1 MKRNR
6 LKIKDLFFVALYG
19 VRARKG
25 RATLT
30 SIGIGIG
37 IAAIVAVSGISAS
50 GRADLLSTLESL
62 GTNLVKASP
71 QAGFFGTQEELPKG
85 VLGMVER
92 IGPVQEV
99 TSTTQTDLLSTL
111 ESLGTNLVK
120 ASPQAGFFGTQEE
133 LPKGVLGM
141 VERIGPVQEVTSTT
155 QTDLLV
161 RRSNFI
167 SEFEGGGISTIVT
180 SAELLD
186 VIGGNLVDG
195 RFIEDGLSDIPVTVL
210 GNVTAQRLGINN
222 LFKPTKILIEN
233 EWFGVV
239 GILEELKIHPDLDRS
254 VFIGYGVAKTL
265 FDINEEPTTIYLRA
279 NPTFIED
286 VVEVLAPSMNPENP
300 DQVEVTRPSDALEAQ
315 QAAEEA
321 FTNLLLG
328 LGSVALLVGGVAI
341 ANVMVMSVLE
351 RRMEIGVRRSIGAT
365 RREIRYQFLLE
376 SIVLSGIGGLV
387 GVLLGTGIT
396 LGYTN
401 YTNIVF
407 SIPVWQIFGAV
418 LLALLIGA
426 ISGVYPAIKAS
437 KIQPAEAVR
446 K

>member
-1 MKRNR
+1 MKKNR

-99 TSTTQTDLLSTL
+99 TSTTQTDLL
-111 ESLGTNLVK
+111 
-120 ASPQAGFFGTQEE
+120 
-133 LPKGVLGM
+133 
-141 VERIGPVQEVTSTT
+141 
-155 QTDLLV
+155 V

-186 VIGGNLVDG
+186 VIGGNLIDG

-222 LFKPTKILIEN
+222 LSTPTKILIEN

-265 FDINEEPTTIYLRA
+265 FDIDEEPTTIYLRA

-387 GVLLGTGIT
+387 GVLLGTAIT

>member
-1 MKRNR
+1 MKQR

-19 VRARKG
+19 VRARRG
-25 RATLT
+25 RAALT

-37 IAAIVAVSGISAS
+37 IAAIVAVTGISAS
-50 GRADLLSTLESL
+50 GRADLLATLESL
-62 GTNLVKASP
+62 GTNLIKASP
-71 QAGFFGTQEELPKG
+71 QAGFFGTQEKLPDG
-85 VLGMVER
+85 VVGMVER
-92 IGPVQEV
+92 IGPVEEV
-99 TSTTQTDLLSTL
+99 TSTTQTDL
-111 ESLGTNLVK
+111 
-120 ASPQAGFFGTQEE
+120 
-133 LPKGVLGM
+133 
-141 VERIGPVQEVTSTT
+141 I
-155 QTDLLV
+155 V
-161 RRSNFI
+161 RRSDFI

-180 SAELLD
+180 SPELLQ
-186 VIGGNLVDG
+186 VVGGNLIEG
-195 RFIEDGLSDIPVTVL
+195 RFIQDGLSNIPVTVL
-210 GNVTAQRLGINN
+210 GSVTASRLGINT
-222 LFKPTKILIEN
+222 LETPTKILIGN

-239 GILEELKIHPDLDRS
+239 GILDELKIHPDLDRS

-265 FDINEEPTTIYLRA
+265 FDIDKEPTTIYVRA
-279 NPTFIED
+279 NPTYIED
-286 VVEVLAPSMNPENP
+286 VVEVIAPSMNPENP
-300 DQVEVTRPSDALEAQ
+300 DQVQVSRPSDALEAQ
-315 QAAEEA
+315 EAADAA

-365 RREIRYQFLLE
+365 RKEIRYQFLLE

-387 GVLLGTGIT
+387 GVVLGTGIT

-401 YTNIVF
+401 YTDIVF
-407 SIPVWQIFGAV
+407 SIPVSQVLGAI

>member
-1 MKRNR
+1 MKQR

-19 VRARKG
+19 VRARRG
-25 RATLT
+25 RAALT

-37 IAAIVAVSGISAS
+37 IAAIVAVTGISAS
-50 GRADLLSTLESL
+50 GRADLLATLESL
-62 GTNLVKASP
+62 GTNLIKASP
-71 QAGFFGTQEELPKG
+71 QAGFFGTQEKLPDG
-85 VLGMVER
+85 VVGMVER
-92 IGPVQEV
+92 IGPVEEV
-99 TSTTQTDLLSTL
+99 TSTTQTDL
-111 ESLGTNLVK
+111 
-120 ASPQAGFFGTQEE
+120 
-133 LPKGVLGM
+133 
-141 VERIGPVQEVTSTT
+141 I
-155 QTDLLV
+155 V
-161 RRSNFI
+161 RRSDFI

-180 SAELLD
+180 SPELLQ
-186 VIGGNLVDG
+186 VVGGNLIEG
-195 RFIEDGLSDIPVTVL
+195 RFIQDGLSNIPVTVL
-210 GNVTAQRLGINN
+210 GSVTASRLGINT
-222 LFKPTKILIEN
+222 LETPTKILIGN

-239 GILEELKIHPDLDRS
+239 GIIDELKIHPDLDRS

-265 FDINEEPTTIYLRA
+265 FDIDEEPTTIYVRA
-279 NPTFIED
+279 NPTYIED
-286 VVEVLAPSMNPENP
+286 VVEVIAPSMNPENP
-300 DQVEVTRPSDALEAQ
+300 DQVQVSRPSDALEAQ
-315 QAAEEA
+315 EAADAA

-365 RREIRYQFLLE
+365 RKEIRYQFLLE

-387 GVLLGTGIT
+387 GVVLGTGVT

-401 YTNIVF
+401 YTDIVF
-407 SIPVWQIFGAV
+407 SIPVSQVLGAI

>member
-1 MKRNR
+1 MKKNKLRT
-6 LKIKDLFFVALYG
+6 KDLFFVALYG
-19 VRARKG
+19 VKARKG
-25 RATLT
+25 RAALT

-37 IAAIVAVSGISAS
+37 IAAIVAVSGIAAS
-50 GRADLLSTLESL
+50 GSADLLSTLESL

-71 QAGFFGTQEELPKG
+71 QAGFFGTQEELPEG
-85 VLGMVER
+85 VIGMVER
-92 IGPVQEV
+92 IGPVE
-99 TSTTQTDLLSTL
+99 
-111 ESLGTNLVK
+111 
-120 ASPQAGFFGTQEE
+120 
-133 LPKGVLGM
+133 
-141 VERIGPVQEVTSTT
+141 EVTSTT

-180 SAELLD
+180 SSELLN
-186 VIGGNLVDG
+186 VIGGNLLEG
-195 RFIEDGLSDIPVTVL
+195 RFITDGLSDLPVTVL
-210 GNVTAQRLGINN
+210 GSVTAKRLGITN
-222 LFKPTKILIEN
+222 LSQPSKILIDD
-233 EWFGVV
+233 EWFGVI
-239 GILEELKIHPDLDRS
+239 GIIEELKIHPDLDRS
-254 VFIGYGVAKTL
+254 VFIGYGAAKKL

-279 NPTFIED
+279 NPSFIED
-286 VVEVLAPSMNPENP
+286 VVEVIAPSMNPENP
-300 DQVEVTRPSDALEAQ
+300 DQVEVSRPSDALEAQ
-315 QAAEEA
+315 QAVEA
-321 FTNLLLG
+321 SFTNLLLG

-387 GVLLGTGIT
+387 GVMLGSLIT
-396 LGYTN
+396 LAYTN

-407 SIPVWQIFGAV
+407 SIPVWQILGAV
-418 LLALLIGA
+418 VLALIGA

>member
-1 MKRNR
+1 MKQR

-19 VRARKG
+19 VRARRG
-25 RATLT
+25 RAALT

-37 IAAIVAVSGISAS
+37 IAAIVAVTGISAS
-50 GRADLLSTLESL
+50 GRADLLATLESL
-62 GTNLVKASP
+62 GTNLIKASP
-71 QAGFFGTQEELPKG
+71 QAGFFGTQEKLPDG
-85 VLGMVER
+85 VEGMVER
-92 IGPVQEV
+92 IGPVEEV
-99 TSTTQTDLLSTL
+99 TSTTQTDL
-111 ESLGTNLVK
+111 
-120 ASPQAGFFGTQEE
+120 
-133 LPKGVLGM
+133 
-141 VERIGPVQEVTSTT
+141 I
-155 QTDLLV
+155 V
-161 RRSNFI
+161 RRSDFI

-180 SAELLD
+180 SPELLQ
-186 VIGGNLVDG
+186 VVGGNLIEG
-195 RFIEDGLSDIPVTVL
+195 RFIQDGLSNIPVTVL
-210 GNVTAQRLGINN
+210 GSVTASRLGINT
-222 LFKPTKILIEN
+222 LETPTKILIGN

-239 GILEELKIHPDLDRS
+239 GILDELKIHPDLDRS

-265 FDINEEPTTIYLRA
+265 FDIDKEPTTIYVRA
-279 NPTFIED
+279 NPTYIED
-286 VVEVLAPSMNPENP
+286 VVEVIAPSMNPENP
-300 DQVEVTRPSDALEAQ
+300 DQVQVSRPSDALEAQ
-315 QAAEEA
+315 EAADAA

-387 GVLLGTGIT
+387 GVVLGTGIT

-401 YTNIVF
+401 YTDIVF
-407 SIPVWQIFGAV
+407 SIPVSQVLGAI

>member
-1 MKRNR
+1 MKQR

-19 VRARKG
+19 VRARRG
-25 RATLT
+25 RAALT

-37 IAAIVAVSGISAS
+37 IAAIVAVTGISAS
-50 GRADLLSTLESL
+50 GRADLLATLESL
-62 GTNLVKASP
+62 GTNLIKASP
-71 QAGFFGTQEELPKG
+71 QAGFFGTQEKLPDG
-85 VLGMVER
+85 VVGMVER
-92 IGPVQEV
+92 IGPVEEV
-99 TSTTQTDLLSTL
+99 TSTTQTDL
-111 ESLGTNLVK
+111 
-120 ASPQAGFFGTQEE
+120 
-133 LPKGVLGM
+133 
-141 VERIGPVQEVTSTT
+141 I
-155 QTDLLV
+155 V
-161 RRSNFI
+161 RRSDFI

-180 SAELLD
+180 SPELLQ
-186 VIGGNLVDG
+186 VVGGNLIEG
-195 RFIEDGLSDIPVTVL
+195 RFIQDGLSNIPVTVL
-210 GNVTAQRLGINN
+210 GSVTASRLGINT
-222 LFKPTKILIEN
+222 LETPTKILIGN

-239 GILEELKIHPDLDRS
+239 GIIDELKIHPDLDRS

-265 FDINEEPTTIYLRA
+265 FDIDKEPTTIYVRA
-279 NPTFIED
+279 NQTYIED
-286 VVEVLAPSMNPENP
+286 AVEVIAPSMNPENP
-300 DQVEVTRPSDALEAQ
+300 DQVQVSRPSDALEAQ
-315 QAAEEA
+315 EAADAA

-365 RREIRYQFLLE
+365 RKEIRYQFLLE

-387 GVLLGTGIT
+387 GVVLGTGVT

-401 YTNIVF
+401 YTDIVF
-407 SIPVWQIFGAV
+407 SIPVSQVLGAI

>member
-1 MKRNR
+1 MKRKKLR
-6 LKIKDLFFVALYG
+6 TRDLFFVALYG

-71 QAGFFGTQEELPKG
+71 QAGFFGTQEDLPKG

-92 IGPVQEV
+92 IGPVE
-99 TSTTQTDLLSTL
+99 
-111 ESLGTNLVK
+111 
-120 ASPQAGFFGTQEE
+120 
-133 LPKGVLGM
+133 
-141 VERIGPVQEVTSTT
+141 EVTSTT

-167 SEFEGGGISTIVT
+167 SEFEGGGISTIIT

-186 VIGGNLVDG
+186 VIGGNLVEG
-195 RFIEDGLSDIPVTVL
+195 RFITPGLSNIPVTVL
-210 GNVTAQRLGINN
+210 GSVTAERLGITN
-222 LFKPTKILIEN
+222 LSTPTKILIDN
-233 EWFGVV
+233 EWFGVIGV
-239 GILEELKIHPDLDRS
+239 LEELKIHPDLDRS

-265 FDINEEPTTIYLRA
+265 FDIDEEPTTIYLRA

-286 VVEVLAPSMNPENP
+286 VVEVLVAPSMNPENP

-387 GVLLGTGIT
+387 GVGLGTFIT
-396 LGYTN
+396 LAYTN
-401 YTNIVF
+401 YTDIVF
-407 SIPVWQIFGAV
+407 SIPIWQILGAV
-418 LLALLIGA
+418 FLALLIGA

>member
-1 MKRNR
+1 VKQR
-6 LKIKDLFFVALYG
+6 LKIKDLFIVALYG
-19 VRARKG
+19 VKARRG
-25 RATLT
+25 RAALT

-37 IAAIVAVSGISAS
+37 IAAIVAVTGISAS
-50 GRADLLSTLESL
+50 GRADLLATLESL
-62 GTNLVKASP
+62 GTNLIKASP
-71 QAGFFGTQEELPKG
+71 QAGFFGTQEKLPDG
-85 VLGMVER
+85 VVGMVER
-92 IGPVQEV
+92 IGPVEEV
-99 TSTTQTDLLSTL
+99 TSTTQTDL
-111 ESLGTNLVK
+111 
-120 ASPQAGFFGTQEE
+120 
-133 LPKGVLGM
+133 
-141 VERIGPVQEVTSTT
+141 I
-155 QTDLLV
+155 V

-180 SAELLD
+180 TPELLK
-186 VIGGNLVDG
+186 VVGGDLLEG
-195 RFIEDGLSDIPVTVL
+195 RFIQDGLSNIPVTVL
-210 GNVTAQRLGINN
+210 GSVTASRLGINT
-222 LFKPTKILIEN
+222 LTTPTKILIGS
-233 EWFGVV
+233 EWFGVI

-265 FDINEEPTTIYLRA
+265 FDIDKEPTTIYIRA
-279 NPTFIED
+279 NPSYIED
-286 VVEVLAPSMNPENP
+286 VVEVIAPTMNPENP
-300 DQVEVTRPSDALEAQ
+300 DQVQVSRPSDALEAQ
-315 QAAEEA
+315 EAADAA

-365 RREIRYQFLLE
+365 RKEIRYQFLLE
-376 SIVLSGIGGLV
+376 SVVLSGIGGLV
-387 GVLLGTGIT
+387 GVVLGAAIT

-407 SIPVWQIFGAV
+407 SIPVSQVLGAI

>member
-1 MKRNR
+1 MKQR

-19 VRARKG
+19 VRARRG
-25 RATLT
+25 RAALT

-37 IAAIVAVSGISAS
+37 IAAIVAVTGISAS
-50 GRADLLSTLESL
+50 GRADLLATLESL
-62 GTNLVKASP
+62 GTNLIKASP
-71 QAGFFGTQEELPKG
+71 QAGFFGTQEKLPDG
-85 VLGMVER
+85 VVGMVER
-92 IGPVQEV
+92 IGPVEEV
-99 TSTTQTDLLSTL
+99 TSTTQTDL
-111 ESLGTNLVK
+111 
-120 ASPQAGFFGTQEE
+120 
-133 LPKGVLGM
+133 
-141 VERIGPVQEVTSTT
+141 I
-155 QTDLLV
+155 V
-161 RRSNFI
+161 RRSDFI

-180 SAELLD
+180 SPELLQ
-186 VIGGNLVDG
+186 VVGGNLIEG
-195 RFIEDGLSDIPVTVL
+195 RFIQDGLSNIPVTVL
-210 GNVTAQRLGINN
+210 GSVTASRLGINT
-222 LFKPTKILIEN
+222 LETPTKILIGN

-239 GILEELKIHPDLDRS
+239 GILDELKIHPDLDRS

-265 FDINEEPTTIYLRA
+265 FDIDKEPTTIYVRA
-279 NPTFIED
+279 NPTYIED
-286 VVEVLAPSMNPENP
+286 VVEVIAPSMNPENP
-300 DQVEVTRPSDALEAQ
+300 DQVQVSRPSDALEAQ
-315 QAAEEA
+315 EAADAA

-341 ANVMVMSVLE
+341 ANVLVMSVLE

-387 GVLLGTGIT
+387 GVVLGTGIT

-401 YTNIVF
+401 YTDIVF
-407 SIPVWQIFGAV
+407 SIPVSQVLGAI

>member
-1 MKRNR
+1 MSKNKLRTR
-6 LKIKDLFFVALYG
+6 DLFFVAVYG
-19 VRARKG
+19 VKARKG
-25 RATLT
+25 RAALT

-37 IAAIVAVSGISAS
+37 IAAIVAVSGIAAS
-50 GRADLLSTLESL
+50 GSADLLSTLESL

-71 QAGFFGTQEELPKG
+71 QAGFFGTQEELPEG
-85 VLGMVER
+85 VIGMVER
-92 IGPVQEV
+92 IGPVE
-99 TSTTQTDLLSTL
+99 
-111 ESLGTNLVK
+111 
-120 ASPQAGFFGTQEE
+120 
-133 LPKGVLGM
+133 
-141 VERIGPVQEVTSTT
+141 EVTSTT

-180 SAELLD
+180 SSELLN
-186 VIGGNLVDG
+186 VIGGKLSEG
-195 RFIEDGLSDIPVTVL
+195 RFITDGLSDLPVTVL
-210 GNVTAQRLGINN
+210 GNVTAKRLGITN
-222 LFKPTKILIEN
+222 LSKPTKILIDD
-233 EWFGVV
+233 EWFGVI
-239 GILEELKIHPDLDRS
+239 GIVEELKIHPDLDRS
-254 VFIGYGVAKTL
+254 VFIGYGAAKKL

-286 VVEVLAPSMNPENP
+286 VVEVIAPSMNPENP
-300 DQVEVTRPSDALEAQ
+300 DQVEVSRPSDALEAQ
-315 QAAEEA
+315 QAVEA
-321 FTNLLLG
+321 SFTNLLLG

-387 GVLLGTGIT
+387 GVILGSLIT
-396 LGYTN
+396 LAYTN

-407 SIPVWQIFGAV
+407 SIPVWQILGAV
-418 LLALLIGA
+418 VLALLIGA

>member
-1 MKRNR
+1 MKQR

-19 VRARKG
+19 VRARRG
-25 RATLT
+25 RAALT

-37 IAAIVAVSGISAS
+37 IAAIVAVTGISAS
-50 GRADLLSTLESL
+50 GRADLLATLESL
-62 GTNLVKASP
+62 GTNLIKASP
-71 QAGFFGTQEELPKG
+71 QAGFFGTQEKLPDG
-85 VLGMVER
+85 VVGMVER
-92 IGPVQEV
+92 IGPVEEV
-99 TSTTQTDLLSTL
+99 TSTTQTDL
-111 ESLGTNLVK
+111 
-120 ASPQAGFFGTQEE
+120 
-133 LPKGVLGM
+133 
-141 VERIGPVQEVTSTT
+141 I
-155 QTDLLV
+155 V
-161 RRSNFI
+161 RRSDFI

-180 SAELLD
+180 SPELLQ
-186 VIGGNLVDG
+186 VVGGNLIEG
-195 RFIEDGLSDIPVTVL
+195 RFIQDGLSNIPVTVL
-210 GNVTAQRLGINN
+210 GSVTASRLGINT
-222 LFKPTKILIEN
+222 LETPTKILIGN

-239 GILEELKIHPDLDRS
+239 GILDELKINPDLDRS

-265 FDINEEPTTIYLRA
+265 FDIDKEPTTIYVRA
-279 NPTFIED
+279 NPTYIED
-286 VVEVLAPSMNPENP
+286 VVEVIAPSMNPENP
-300 DQVEVTRPSDALEAQ
+300 DQVQVSRPSDALEAQ
-315 QAAEEA
+315 EAADAA

-387 GVLLGTGIT
+387 GVVLGTGVT

-401 YTNIVF
+401 YTDIVF
-407 SIPVWQIFGAV
+407 SIPVSQVLGAI

>member
-1 MKRNR
+1 MKQR

-19 VRARKG
+19 VRARRG
-25 RATLT
+25 RAALT

-37 IAAIVAVSGISAS
+37 IAAIVAVTGISAS
-50 GRADLLSTLESL
+50 GRADLLATLESL
-62 GTNLVKASP
+62 GTNLIKASP
-71 QAGFFGTQEELPKG
+71 QAGFFGTQEKLPDG
-85 VLGMVER
+85 VVGMVER
-92 IGPVQEV
+92 IGPVEEV
-99 TSTTQTDLLSTL
+99 TSTTQTDL
-111 ESLGTNLVK
+111 
-120 ASPQAGFFGTQEE
+120 
-133 LPKGVLGM
+133 
-141 VERIGPVQEVTSTT
+141 I
-155 QTDLLV
+155 V
-161 RRSNFI
+161 RRSDFI

-180 SAELLD
+180 SPELLQ
-186 VIGGNLVDG
+186 VVGGNLIEG
-195 RFIEDGLSDIPVTVL
+195 RFIQDGLSNIPVTVL
-210 GNVTAQRLGINN
+210 GSVTASRLGINT
-222 LFKPTKILIEN
+222 LDTPTKILIGN

-239 GILEELKIHPDLDRS
+239 GILDELKIHPDLDRS

-265 FDINEEPTTIYLRA
+265 FDIDKEPTTIYVRA
-279 NPTFIED
+279 NPTYIED
-286 VVEVLAPSMNPENP
+286 VVEVIAPSMNPENP
-300 DQVEVTRPSDALEAQ
+300 DQVQVSRPSDALEAQ
-315 QAAEEA
+315 EAADAA

-387 GVLLGTGIT
+387 GVVLGTGIT

-401 YTNIVF
+401 YTDIVF
-407 SIPVWQIFGAV
+407 SIPVSQVLGAI

>member
-1 MKRNR
+1 MNKNKLRTR
-6 LKIKDLFFVALYG
+6 DLFFVAVYG
-19 VRARKG
+19 VKARKG
-25 RATLT
+25 RAALT

-37 IAAIVAVSGISAS
+37 IAAIVAVSGIAAS
-50 GRADLLSTLESL
+50 GSADLLSTLESL

-71 QAGFFGTQEELPKG
+71 QAGFFGTQEELPEG
-85 VLGMVER
+85 VIGMVER
-92 IGPVQEV
+92 IGPVE
-99 TSTTQTDLLSTL
+99 
-111 ESLGTNLVK
+111 
-120 ASPQAGFFGTQEE
+120 
-133 LPKGVLGM
+133 
-141 VERIGPVQEVTSTT
+141 EVTSTT

-180 SAELLD
+180 SSELLN
-186 VIGGNLVDG
+186 VIGGNLSEG
-195 RFIEDGLSDIPVTVL
+195 RFIKDGLSDLPVTVL
-210 GNVTAQRLGINN
+210 GNVTAKRLGITN
-222 LFKPTKILIEN
+222 LSKPTKILIDD
-233 EWFGVV
+233 EWFGVI
-239 GILEELKIHPDLDRS
+239 GIVEELKIHPDLDRS
-254 VFIGYGVAKTL
+254 VFIGYGAAKKL
-265 FDINEEPTTIYLRA
+265 FDIDKEPTTIYLRA

-286 VVEVLAPSMNPENP
+286 VVEVIAPSMNPENP
-300 DQVEVTRPSDALEAQ
+300 DQVEVSRPSDALEAQ
-315 QAAEEA
+315 QAVEA
-321 FTNLLLG
+321 SFTNLLLG

-376 SIVLSGIGGLV
+376 SILLSGIGGLV
-387 GVLLGTGIT
+387 GVVLGSLIT
-396 LGYTN
+396 LAYTN

>member
-1 MKRNR
+1 MKQR

-19 VRARKG
+19 VRARRG
-25 RATLT
+25 RAALT

-37 IAAIVAVSGISAS
+37 IAAIVAVTGISAS
-50 GRADLLSTLESL
+50 GRADLLATLESL
-62 GTNLVKASP
+62 GTNLIKASP
-71 QAGFFGTQEELPKG
+71 QAGFFGTQEKLPDG
-85 VLGMVER
+85 VVGMVER
-92 IGPVQEV
+92 IGPVEEV
-99 TSTTQTDLLSTL
+99 TSTTQTDL
-111 ESLGTNLVK
+111 
-120 ASPQAGFFGTQEE
+120 
-133 LPKGVLGM
+133 
-141 VERIGPVQEVTSTT
+141 I
-155 QTDLLV
+155 V
-161 RRSNFI
+161 RRSDFI

-180 SAELLD
+180 SPELLQ
-186 VIGGNLVDG
+186 VVGGNLIEG
-195 RFIEDGLSDIPVTVL
+195 RFIQDGLSNIPVTVL
-210 GNVTAQRLGINN
+210 GSVTASRLGINT
-222 LFKPTKILIEN
+222 LETPTKILIGN

-239 GILEELKIHPDLDRS
+239 GIIDELKIHPDLDRS

-265 FDINEEPTTIYLRA
+265 FDIDKEPTTIYVRA
-279 NPTFIED
+279 NPTYIED
-286 VVEVLAPSMNPENP
+286 VVEVIAPSMNPENP
-300 DQVEVTRPSDALEAQ
+300 DQVQVSRPSDALEAQ
-315 QAAEEA
+315 EAADAA

-351 RRMEIGVRRSIGAT
+351 RRMEIGVRRSIGVT
-365 RREIRYQFLLE
+365 RKEIRYQFLLE

-387 GVLLGTGIT
+387 GVVLGTGVT

-401 YTNIVF
+401 YTDIVF
-407 SIPVWQIFGAV
+407 SIPVSQVLGAI

>member
-1 MKRNR
+1 MKQR

-19 VRARKG
+19 VRARRG
-25 RATLT
+25 RAALT

-37 IAAIVAVSGISAS
+37 IAAIVAVTGISAS
-50 GRADLLSTLESL
+50 GRADLLATLESL
-62 GTNLVKASP
+62 GTNLIKASP
-71 QAGFFGTQEELPKG
+71 QAGFFGTQEKLPDG
-85 VLGMVER
+85 VVGMVER
-92 IGPVQEV
+92 IGPVEEV
-99 TSTTQTDLLSTL
+99 TSTTQTDL
-111 ESLGTNLVK
+111 
-120 ASPQAGFFGTQEE
+120 
-133 LPKGVLGM
+133 
-141 VERIGPVQEVTSTT
+141 I
-155 QTDLLV
+155 V
-161 RRSNFI
+161 RRSDFI

-180 SAELLD
+180 SPELLQ
-186 VIGGNLVDG
+186 VVGGNLIEG
-195 RFIEDGLSDIPVTVL
+195 RFIQDGLSNIPVTVL
-210 GNVTAQRLGINN
+210 GSVTASRLGINT
-222 LFKPTKILIEN
+222 LETPTKILIGN

-239 GILEELKIHPDLDRS
+239 GIIDELKIHPDLDRS

-265 FDINEEPTTIYLRA
+265 FDIDKEPTTIYVRA
-279 NPTFIED
+279 NPTYIED
-286 VVEVLAPSMNPENP
+286 VVEVIAPSMNPENP
-300 DQVEVTRPSDALEAQ
+300 DQVQVSRPSDALEAQ
-315 QAAEEA
+315 EAADAA

-351 RRMEIGVRRSIGAT
+351 RRMGIGVRRSIGAT
-365 RREIRYQFLLE
+365 RKEIRYQFLLE

-387 GVLLGTGIT
+387 GVVLGTGVT

-401 YTNIVF
+401 YTDIVF
-407 SIPVWQIFGAV
+407 SIPVSQVLGAI

>member
-1 MKRNR
+1 MKQR

-19 VRARKG
+19 VRARRG
-25 RATLT
+25 RAALT

-37 IAAIVAVSGISAS
+37 IAAIVAVTGISAS
-50 GRADLLSTLESL
+50 GRADLLATLESL
-62 GTNLVKASP
+62 GTNLIKASP
-71 QAGFFGTQEELPKG
+71 QAGFFGTQEKLPDG
-85 VLGMVER
+85 VVGMVER
-92 IGPVQEV
+92 IGPVEEV
-99 TSTTQTDLLSTL
+99 TSTTQTDL
-111 ESLGTNLVK
+111 
-120 ASPQAGFFGTQEE
+120 
-133 LPKGVLGM
+133 
-141 VERIGPVQEVTSTT
+141 I
-155 QTDLLV
+155 V
-161 RRSNFI
+161 RRSDYI

-180 SAELLD
+180 SPELLQ
-186 VIGGNLVDG
+186 VVGGNLIEG
-195 RFIEDGLSDIPVTVL
+195 RFIQDGLSNIPVTVL
-210 GNVTAQRLGINN
+210 GSVTASRLGINT
-222 LFKPTKILIEN
+222 LETPTKILIGN

-239 GILEELKIHPDLDRS
+239 GILDELKIHPDLDRS

-265 FDINEEPTTIYLRA
+265 FDIDKEPTTIYVRA
-279 NPTFIED
+279 NPTYIED
-286 VVEVLAPSMNPENP
+286 VVEVIAPSMNPENP
-300 DQVEVTRPSDALEAQ
+300 DQVQVSRPSDALEAQ
-315 QAAEEA
+315 EAADAA

-387 GVLLGTGIT
+387 GVVLGTGVT

-401 YTNIVF
+401 YTDIVF
-407 SIPVWQIFGAV
+407 SIPVSQVLGAI

>member
-1 MKRNR
+1 MKQR

-19 VRARKG
+19 VRARRG
-25 RATLT
+25 RAALT

-37 IAAIVAVSGISAS
+37 IAAIVAVTGISAS
-50 GRADLLSTLESL
+50 GRADLLATLESL
-62 GTNLVKASP
+62 GTNLIKASP
-71 QAGFFGTQEELPKG
+71 QAGFFGTQEKLPDG
-85 VLGMVER
+85 VVGMVER
-92 IGPVQEV
+92 IGPVEEV
-99 TSTTQTDLLSTL
+99 TSTTQTDL
-111 ESLGTNLVK
+111 
-120 ASPQAGFFGTQEE
+120 
-133 LPKGVLGM
+133 
-141 VERIGPVQEVTSTT
+141 I
-155 QTDLLV
+155 V
-161 RRSNFI
+161 RRSDFI
-167 SEFEGGGISTIVT
+167 SQFEGGGISTIVT
-180 SAELLD
+180 SPELLQ
-186 VIGGNLVDG
+186 VVGGNLIEG
-195 RFIEDGLSDIPVTVL
+195 RFIQDGLSNIPVTVL
-210 GNVTAQRLGINN
+210 GSVTASRLGINT
-222 LFKPTKILIEN
+222 LETPTKILIGD

-239 GILEELKIHPDLDRS
+239 GILDELKIHPDLDRS

-265 FDINEEPTTIYLRA
+265 FDIDKEPTTIYVRA
-279 NPTFIED
+279 NPSYIED
-286 VVEVLAPSMNPENP
+286 VVEVIAPSMNPENP
-300 DQVEVTRPSDALEAQ
+300 DQVLVSRPSDALEAQ
-315 QAAEEA
+315 EAADAA

-365 RREIRYQFLLE
+365 RKEIRYQFLLE

-387 GVLLGTGIT
+387 GVFLGTGIT

-401 YTNIVF
+401 YTDIVF
-407 SIPVWQIFGAV
+407 SIPVSQVLGAI

>member
-1 MKRNR
+1 MSKNKLRTR
-6 LKIKDLFFVALYG
+6 DLFFVAVYG
-19 VRARKG
+19 VKARKG
-25 RATLT
+25 RAALT

-37 IAAIVAVSGISAS
+37 IAAIVAVSGIAAS
-50 GRADLLSTLESL
+50 GSADLLSTLESL

-71 QAGFFGTQEELPKG
+71 QAGFFGTQEELPEG
-85 VLGMVER
+85 VIGMVER
-92 IGPVQEV
+92 IGPVE
-99 TSTTQTDLLSTL
+99 
-111 ESLGTNLVK
+111 
-120 ASPQAGFFGTQEE
+120 
-133 LPKGVLGM
+133 
-141 VERIGPVQEVTSTT
+141 EVTSTT

-180 SAELLD
+180 SSELLN
-186 VIGGNLVDG
+186 VIGGKLSEG
-195 RFIEDGLSDIPVTVL
+195 RFITDGLSDLPVTVL
-210 GNVTAQRLGINN
+210 GSVTAKRLGITN
-222 LFKPTKILIEN
+222 LSKPTKILIDD
-233 EWFGVV
+233 EWFGVI
-239 GILEELKIHPDLDRS
+239 GIVEELKIHPDLDRS
-254 VFIGYGVAKTL
+254 VFIGYGAAKKL

-286 VVEVLAPSMNPENP
+286 VVEVIAPSMNPENP
-300 DQVEVTRPSDALEAQ
+300 DQVEVSRPSDALEAQ
-315 QAAEEA
+315 QAVEA
-321 FTNLLLG
+321 SFTNLLLG

-376 SIVLSGIGGLV
+376 SVVLSGIGGLV
-387 GVLLGTGIT
+387 GVMLGSLIT
-396 LGYTN
+396 LAYTN

-407 SIPVWQIFGAV
+407 SIPVWQILGAV
-418 LLALLIGA
+418 FLALLIGA

>member
-1 MKRNR
+1 MSKNKLRTR
-6 LKIKDLFFVALYG
+6 DLFFVAVYG
-19 VRARKG
+19 VKARKG
-25 RATLT
+25 RAALT

-37 IAAIVAVSGISAS
+37 IAAIVAVSGIAAS
-50 GRADLLSTLESL
+50 GSADLLSTLESL

-71 QAGFFGTQEELPKG
+71 QAGFFGTQEELPEG
-85 VLGMVER
+85 VIGMVER
-92 IGPVQEV
+92 IGPVE
-99 TSTTQTDLLSTL
+99 
-111 ESLGTNLVK
+111 
-120 ASPQAGFFGTQEE
+120 
-133 LPKGVLGM
+133 
-141 VERIGPVQEVTSTT
+141 EVTSTT

-180 SAELLD
+180 SSELLN
-186 VIGGNLVDG
+186 VIGGKLSEG
-195 RFIEDGLSDIPVTVL
+195 RFITDGLADLPVTVL
-210 GNVTAQRLGINN
+210 GSVTAKRLGITN
-222 LFKPTKILIEN
+222 LSKPTKILIDD
-233 EWFGVV
+233 EWFGVI
-239 GILEELKIHPDLDRS
+239 GIIEELKIHPDLDRS
-254 VFIGYGVAKTL
+254 VFIGYGAAKKL
-265 FDINEEPTTIYLRA
+265 FDINKEPTTIYLRA

-286 VVEVLAPSMNPENP
+286 VVEVIAPSMNPENP
-300 DQVEVTRPSDALEAQ
+300 DQVEVSRPSDALEAQ
-315 QAAEEA
+315 QAVEA
-321 FTNLLLG
+321 SFTNLLLG

-387 GVLLGTGIT
+387 GVMLGSLIT
-396 LGYTN
+396 LAYTN

>member
-1 MKRNR
+1 MSKNKLRTR
-6 LKIKDLFFVALYG
+6 DLFFVAVYG
-19 VRARKG
+19 VKARKG
-25 RATLT
+25 RAALT

-37 IAAIVAVSGISAS
+37 IAAIVAVSGIAAS
-50 GRADLLSTLESL
+50 GSADLLSTLESL

-71 QAGFFGTQEELPKG
+71 QAGFFGTQEELPEG
-85 VLGMVER
+85 VIGMVER
-92 IGPVQEV
+92 IGPVE
-99 TSTTQTDLLSTL
+99 
-111 ESLGTNLVK
+111 
-120 ASPQAGFFGTQEE
+120 
-133 LPKGVLGM
+133 
-141 VERIGPVQEVTSTT
+141 EVTSTT

-180 SAELLD
+180 SSELLN
-186 VIGGNLVDG
+186 VIGGKLSEG
-195 RFIEDGLSDIPVTVL
+195 RFITDSLADLPVTVL
-210 GNVTAQRLGINN
+210 GSVTAKRLGITN
-222 LFKPTKILIEN
+222 LSKPTKILIDD
-233 EWFGVV
+233 EWFGVI
-239 GILEELKIHPDLDRS
+239 GIVEELKIHPDLDRS
-254 VFIGYGVAKTL
+254 VFIGYGAAKKL

-286 VVEVLAPSMNPENP
+286 VVEVIAPSMNPENP
-300 DQVEVTRPSDALEAQ
+300 DQVEVSRPSDALEAQ
-315 QAAEEA
+315 QAVEA
-321 FTNLLLG
+321 SFTNLLLG

-376 SIVLSGIGGLV
+376 SVVLSGIGGLV
-387 GVLLGTGIT
+387 GVMLGSLIT
-396 LGYTN
+396 LAYTN

-407 SIPVWQIFGAV
+407 SIPVWQILGAV
-418 LLALLIGA
+418 VLALLIGA

>member
-1 MKRNR
+1 MSKNKLRTR
-6 LKIKDLFFVALYG
+6 DLFFVAVYG
-19 VRARKG
+19 VKARKG
-25 RATLT
+25 RAALT

-37 IAAIVAVSGISAS
+37 IAAIVAVSGIAAS
-50 GRADLLSTLESL
+50 GSADLLSTLESL

-71 QAGFFGTQEELPKG
+71 QAGFFGTQEELPEG
-85 VLGMVER
+85 VIGMVER
-92 IGPVQEV
+92 IGPVE
-99 TSTTQTDLLSTL
+99 
-111 ESLGTNLVK
+111 
-120 ASPQAGFFGTQEE
+120 
-133 LPKGVLGM
+133 
-141 VERIGPVQEVTSTT
+141 EVTSTT

-167 SEFEGGGISTIVT
+167 SEFDGGGISTIVT
-180 SAELLD
+180 SSELLN
-186 VIGGNLVDG
+186 VIGGKLSEG
-195 RFIEDGLSDIPVTVL
+195 RFITDGLSDLPVTVL
-210 GNVTAQRLGINN
+210 GSVTAKRLGITN
-222 LFKPTKILIEN
+222 LSKPTKILIDD
-233 EWFGVV
+233 EWFGVI
-239 GILEELKIHPDLDRS
+239 GIVEELKIHPDLDRS
-254 VFIGYGVAKTL
+254 VFIGYGAAKKL

-286 VVEVLAPSMNPENP
+286 VVEVIAPSMNPENP
-300 DQVEVTRPSDALEAQ
+300 DQVEVSRPSDALEAQ
-315 QAAEEA
+315 QAVEA
-321 FTNLLLG
+321 SFTNLLLG

-376 SIVLSGIGGLV
+376 SVVLSGIGGLV
-387 GVLLGTGIT
+387 GVMLGSLIT
-396 LGYTN
+396 LAYTN

-407 SIPVWQIFGAV
+407 SIPVWQILGAV
-418 LLALLIGA
+418 VLALLIGA

>member
-1 MKRNR
+1 M
-6 LKIKDLFFVALYG
+6 
-19 VRARKG
+19 
-25 RATLT
+25 
-30 SIGIGIG
+30 
-37 IAAIVAVSGISAS
+37 
-50 GRADLLSTLESL
+50 
-62 GTNLVKASP
+62 
-71 QAGFFGTQEELPKG
+71 
-85 VLGMVER
+85 
-92 IGPVQEV
+92 
-99 TSTTQTDLLSTL
+99 
-111 ESLGTNLVK
+111 
-120 ASPQAGFFGTQEE
+120 
-133 LPKGVLGM
+133 
-141 VERIGPVQEVTSTT
+141 
-155 QTDLLV
+155 
-161 RRSNFI
+161 
-167 SEFEGGGISTIVT
+167 
-180 SAELLD
+180 
-186 VIGGNLVDG
+186 
-195 RFIEDGLSDIPVTVL
+195 
-210 GNVTAQRLGINN
+210 
-222 LFKPTKILIEN
+222 
-233 EWFGVV
+233 
-239 GILEELKIHPDLDRS
+239 
-254 VFIGYGVAKTL
+254 FIGYGIAESL
-265 FDINEEPTTIYLRA
+265 FGITGEPTTIYVRA
-279 NPTFIED
+279 NPTYIED

-387 GVLLGTGIT
+387 GVVLGAAIT

-401 YTNIVF
+401 YTGIVF

-418 LLALLIGA
+418 LVALLIGA

>member
-1 MKRNR
+1 MKKNKLRTR
-6 LKIKDLFFVALYG
+6 DLFFVAVYG
-19 VRARKG
+19 VKARKG
-25 RATLT
+25 RAALT

-37 IAAIVAVSGISAS
+37 IAAIVAVSGIAAS
-50 GRADLLSTLESL
+50 GSADLLSTLESL

-71 QAGFFGTQEELPKG
+71 QAGFFGTQEELPEG
-85 VLGMVER
+85 VIGMVER
-92 IGPVQEV
+92 IGPVE
-99 TSTTQTDLLSTL
+99 
-111 ESLGTNLVK
+111 
-120 ASPQAGFFGTQEE
+120 
-133 LPKGVLGM
+133 
-141 VERIGPVQEVTSTT
+141 EVTSTT

-180 SAELLD
+180 SSELLN
-186 VIGGNLVDG
+186 VIGGNLSQG
-195 RFIEDGLSDIPVTVL
+195 RFITDGLSDLPVTVL
-210 GNVTAQRLGINN
+210 GSVTAKRLGITN
-222 LFKPTKILIEN
+222 LSKPTKILIDD
-233 EWFGVV
+233 EWFGVI
-239 GILEELKIHPDLDRS
+239 GIVEELKIHPDLDRS
-254 VFIGYGVAKTL
+254 VFIGYGAAKKL

-286 VVEVLAPSMNPENP
+286 VVEVIAPSMNPENP
-300 DQVEVTRPSDALEAQ
+300 DQVEVSRPSDALEAQ
-315 QAAEEA
+315 QAVEA
-321 FTNLLLG
+321 SFTNLLLG

-387 GVLLGTGIT
+387 GVMLGSLIT
-396 LGYTN
+396 LAYTN

-407 SIPVWQIFGAV
+407 SIPVWQILGAV
-418 LLALLIGA
+418 VLALLIGA

>member
-1 MKRNR
+1 VNKNKLRTR
-6 LKIKDLFFVALYG
+6 DLFFVAVYG
-19 VRARKG
+19 VKARKG
-25 RATLT
+25 RAALT

-37 IAAIVAVSGISAS
+37 IAAIVAVSGIAAS
-50 GRADLLSTLESL
+50 GSADLLSTLESL

-71 QAGFFGTQEELPKG
+71 QAGFFGTQEELPEG
-85 VLGMVER
+85 VIGMVER
-92 IGPVQEV
+92 IGPVE
-99 TSTTQTDLLSTL
+99 
-111 ESLGTNLVK
+111 
-120 ASPQAGFFGTQEE
+120 
-133 LPKGVLGM
+133 
-141 VERIGPVQEVTSTT
+141 EVTSTT

-180 SAELLD
+180 TSELLN
-186 VIGGNLVDG
+186 VIGGNLSQG
-195 RFIEDGLSDIPVTVL
+195 RFITDGLSDLPVTVL
-210 GNVTAQRLGINN
+210 GSVTAKRLGITN
-222 LFKPTKILIEN
+222 LSKPTKILIDD
-233 EWFGVV
+233 EWFGVI
-239 GILEELKIHPDLDRS
+239 GIVEELKIHPDLDRS
-254 VFIGYGVAKTL
+254 VFIGYGAAKKL

-286 VVEVLAPSMNPENP
+286 VVEVIAPSMNPENP
-300 DQVEVTRPSDALEAQ
+300 DQVEVSRPSDALEAQ
-315 QAAEEA
+315 QAVEA
-321 FTNLLLG
+321 SFTNLLLG

-387 GVLLGTGIT
+387 GVMLGSLIT
-396 LGYTN
+396 LAYTN

-407 SIPVWQIFGAV
+407 SIPVWQILGAV
-418 LLALLIGA
+418 VLALLIGA

>member
-1 MKRNR
+1 MNKNKLRTR
-6 LKIKDLFFVALYG
+6 DLFFVAVYG
-19 VRARKG
+19 VKARKG
-25 RATLT
+25 RAALT

-37 IAAIVAVSGISAS
+37 IAAIVAVSGIAAS
-50 GRADLLSTLESL
+50 GSADLLSTLESL

-71 QAGFFGTQEELPKG
+71 QAGFFGTQEELPEG
-85 VLGMVER
+85 VIGMVER
-92 IGPVQEV
+92 IGPVE
-99 TSTTQTDLLSTL
+99 
-111 ESLGTNLVK
+111 
-120 ASPQAGFFGTQEE
+120 
-133 LPKGVLGM
+133 
-141 VERIGPVQEVTSTT
+141 EVTSTT

-180 SAELLD
+180 SSELLN
-186 VIGGNLVDG
+186 VIGGNLSEG
-195 RFIEDGLSDIPVTVL
+195 RFITDGLSDLPVTVL
-210 GNVTAQRLGINN
+210 GNVTAKRLGITN
-222 LFKPTKILIEN
+222 LSKPTKILIDD
-233 EWFGVV
+233 EWFGVI
-239 GILEELKIHPDLDRS
+239 GIVEELKIHPDLDRS
-254 VFIGYGVAKTL
+254 VFIGYGAAKKL

-286 VVEVLAPSMNPENP
+286 VVEVIAPSMNPENP
-300 DQVEVTRPSDALEAQ
+300 DQVEVSRPSDALEAQ
-315 QAAEEA
+315 QAVEA
-321 FTNLLLG
+321 SFTNLLLG

-365 RREIRYQFLLE
+365 RREIKYQFLLE

-387 GVLLGTGIT
+387 GVMLGSLIT
-396 LGYTN
+396 LAYTN

-407 SIPVWQIFGAV
+407 SIPVWQILGAV
-418 LLALLIGA
+418 VLALLIGA

>member
-1 MKRNR
+1 MKKNKLRT
-6 LKIKDLFFVALYG
+6 KDLFFVALYG
-19 VRARKG
+19 VKARKG
-25 RATLT
+25 RAALT

-37 IAAIVAVSGISAS
+37 IAAIVAVSGIAAS
-50 GRADLLSTLESL
+50 GSADLLSTLESL

-71 QAGFFGTQEELPKG
+71 QAGFFGTQEELPEG
-85 VLGMVER
+85 VIGMVER
-92 IGPVQEV
+92 IGPVE
-99 TSTTQTDLLSTL
+99 
-111 ESLGTNLVK
+111 
-120 ASPQAGFFGTQEE
+120 
-133 LPKGVLGM
+133 
-141 VERIGPVQEVTSTT
+141 EVTSTT

-167 SEFEGGGISTIVT
+167 SEFEGGGISTIIT
-180 SAELLD
+180 SSELLN
-186 VIGGNLVDG
+186 VIGGNLLEG
-195 RFIEDGLSDIPVTVL
+195 RFITDGLSDLPVTVL
-210 GNVTAQRLGINN
+210 GSVTAKRLGITN
-222 LFKPTKILIEN
+222 LSQPSKILIDD
-233 EWFGVV
+233 EWFGVI
-239 GILEELKIHPDLDRS
+239 GIIEELKIHPDLDRS
-254 VFIGYGVAKTL
+254 VFIGYGAAKKL

-279 NPTFIED
+279 NPSFIED
-286 VVEVLAPSMNPENP
+286 VVEVIAPSMNPENP
-300 DQVEVTRPSDALEAQ
+300 DQVEVSRPSDALEAQ
-315 QAAEEA
+315 QAVEA
-321 FTNLLLG
+321 SFTNLLLG

-387 GVLLGTGIT
+387 GVMLGSLIT
-396 LGYTN
+396 LAYTN

-407 SIPVWQIFGAV
+407 SIPVWQILGAV
-418 LLALLIGA
+418 VLALLIGA

>member
-1 MKRNR
+1 MKRKKLR
-6 LKIKDLFFVALYG
+6 TRDLFFVALYG

-71 QAGFFGTQEELPKG
+71 QAGFFGTQEDLPKG

-92 IGPVQEV
+92 IGPVE
-99 TSTTQTDLLSTL
+99 
-111 ESLGTNLVK
+111 
-120 ASPQAGFFGTQEE
+120 
-133 LPKGVLGM
+133 
-141 VERIGPVQEVTSTT
+141 EVTSTT

-167 SEFEGGGISTIVT
+167 SEFEGGGISTIIT

-186 VIGGNLVDG
+186 VIGGNLVEG
-195 RFIEDGLSDIPVTVL
+195 RFITPGLSNIPVTVL
-210 GNVTAQRLGINN
+210 GSVT
-222 LFKPTKILIEN
+222 
-233 EWFGVV
+233 
-239 GILEELKIHPDLDRS
+239 DLDRS

-265 FDINEEPTTIYLRA
+265 FDIDEEPTTIYLRA

-387 GVLLGTGIT
+387 GVGLGTFIT
-396 LGYTN
+396 LAYTN
-401 YTNIVF
+401 YTDIVF
-407 SIPVWQIFGAV
+407 SIPIWQILGAV
-418 LLALLIGA
+418 FLALLIGA

>member
-1 MKRNR
+1 MKQR

-19 VRARKG
+19 VRARRG
-25 RATLT
+25 RAALT

-37 IAAIVAVSGISAS
+37 IAAIVAVTGISAS
-50 GRADLLSTLESL
+50 GRADLLATLESL
-62 GTNLVKASP
+62 GTNLIKASP
-71 QAGFFGTQEELPKG
+71 QAGFFGTQEKLPDG
-85 VLGMVER
+85 VVGMVER
-92 IGPVQEV
+92 IGPVEEV
-99 TSTTQTDLLSTL
+99 TSTTQTDL
-111 ESLGTNLVK
+111 
-120 ASPQAGFFGTQEE
+120 
-133 LPKGVLGM
+133 
-141 VERIGPVQEVTSTT
+141 I
-155 QTDLLV
+155 V
-161 RRSNFI
+161 RRSDFI

-180 SAELLD
+180 SPELLQ
-186 VIGGNLVDG
+186 VVGGNLIEG
-195 RFIEDGLSDIPVTVL
+195 RFIQDGLSNIPVTVL
-210 GNVTAQRLGINN
+210 GSVTASRLGINT
-222 LFKPTKILIEN
+222 LDTPTKILIGN

-239 GILEELKIHPDLDRS
+239 GIIDELKIHPDLDRS

-265 FDINEEPTTIYLRA
+265 FDIDKEPTTIYVRA
-279 NPTFIED
+279 NPTYIED
-286 VVEVLAPSMNPENP
+286 VVEVIAPSMNPENP
-300 DQVEVTRPSDALEAQ
+300 DQVQVSRPSDALEAQ
-315 QAAEEA
+315 EAADAA

-351 RRMEIGVRRSIGAT
+351 RRMEIGVSRSIGAT
-365 RREIRYQFLLE
+365 RKEIRYQFLLE

-387 GVLLGTGIT
+387 GVVLGTGVT

-401 YTNIVF
+401 YTDIVF
-407 SIPVWQIFGAV
+407 SIPVSQVLGAI